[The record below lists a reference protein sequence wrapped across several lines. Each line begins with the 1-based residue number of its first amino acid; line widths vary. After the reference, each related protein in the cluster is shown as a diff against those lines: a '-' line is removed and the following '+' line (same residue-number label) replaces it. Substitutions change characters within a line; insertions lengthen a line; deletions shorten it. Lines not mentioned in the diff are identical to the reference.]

1 MTFDECVQSI
11 RKGSVISFKEY
22 TLDRHERKRLSL
34 NIDGAIVQEVFP
46 ANETLSR
53 EVLEQYYGAE
63 LEEQDY
69 LQLSCMNCPR
79 FVVSLGVSEEN
90 VMDIKILIL
99 NRDFYNMG
107 HQEIVVTN
115 ELSPENIAY
124 EPNYLAM
131 AQRGWMVNE

>member
-34 NIDGAIVQEVFP
+34 NIDGAVVQEVFP
-46 ANETLSR
+46 ENETLSR
-53 EVLEQYYGAE
+53 EVLEQYYGTE
-63 LEEQDY
+63 LAEQDY

-79 FVVSLGVSEEN
+79 FVISLGVSQEN
-90 VMDIKILIL
+90 VMDIKILVL

-107 HQEIVVTN
+107 HQEMTVTN
-115 ELSPENIAY
+115 ELSPENIEY
-124 EPNYLAM
+124 EPSYVAM
-131 AQRGWMVNE
+131 AQRGW

>member
-34 NIDGAIVQEVFP
+34 NIEGAIVQEVFP

-53 EVLEQYYGAE
+53 DVLEQYYGTE

-90 VMDIKILIL
+90 VMNIKILIL

-107 HQEIVVTN
+107 HQEITVTN

-124 EPNYLAM
+124 EPNYVAM
-131 AQRGWMVNE
+131 AQQGGWM

>member
-46 ANETLSR
+46 ADETLSR
-53 EVLEQYYGAE
+53 EVLEQYYGTE

-79 FVVSLGVSEEN
+79 FVVSLGISEEN

-99 NRDFYNMG
+99 NRDFFNMG
-107 HQEIVVTN
+107 HQEVTVTN
-115 ELSPENIAY
+115 ELSPENMAY
-124 EPNYLAM
+124 EPNYVAM
-131 AQRGWMVNE
+131 TQGGWM

>member
-22 TLDRHERKRLSL
+22 TLDRHERKHLSL
-34 NIDGAIVQEVFP
+34 DIEGAVIQEVFP

-53 EVLEQYYGAE
+53 EVLEQYYGTE
-63 LEEQDY
+63 LAEQDY

-79 FVVSLGVSEEN
+79 FVVSLGISEEN
-90 VMDIKILIL
+90 VMNIKILVL

-107 HQEIVVTN
+107 HQEITVTN
-115 ELSPENIAY
+115 ELAPENLEY
-124 EPNYLAM
+124 EPNYVM
-131 AQRGWMVNE
+131 AQRGW

>member
-53 EVLEQYYGAE
+53 DVLEQYYGTE

-79 FVVSLGVSEEN
+79 FVVSLGISEEN

-107 HQEIVVTN
+107 HQEITVTN
-115 ELSPENIAY
+115 ELSPENMAY
-124 EPNYLAM
+124 EPNYVAM
-131 AQRGWMVNE
+131 TQGGWM

>member
-34 NIDGAIVQEVFP
+34 NIDGAIIQEVFP

-53 EVLEQYYGAE
+53 EVLEQYYGTE

-79 FVVSLGVSEEN
+79 FVVSLGISEEN

-99 NRDFYNMG
+99 NRDFFNMG
-107 HQEIVVTN
+107 HQEVTVTN
-115 ELSPENIAY
+115 ELSPENMAY
-124 EPNYLAM
+124 EPNYVAM
-131 AQRGWMVNE
+131 TQGGWM